1 LIALRALV
9 IILYLIW
16 PAVARAHTD
25 EYFDKNPGPH
35 RGQMRMAGPYH
46 LELVAGKDELTLY
59 VTDHANTPIES
70 AGGSAKAILTSGK
83 KRDVI
88 VLMPAGENVLKGSGE
103 FKLTKSTNVSML
115 VKLPDGEPQRAHF
128 TLKSTGKTSSK
139 KSKKEKQTSP

>member
-1 LIALRALV
+1 MFLC
-9 IILYLIW
+9 LIW
-16 PAVARAHTD
+16 PAVAFAHTD
-25 EYFDKNPGPH
+25 EALNKNPGPH

-59 VTDHANTPIES
+59 VSDHADTAIES

-83 KRDVI
+83 KRYVI

-115 VKLPDGEPQRAHF
+115 VKLPAGEPQRAQF
-128 TLKSTGKTSSK
+128 TLKGTGKTSSK
-139 KSKKEKQTSP
+139 KSRGKSQTSK

>member
-1 LIALRALV
+1 MFLC
-9 IILYLIW
+9 LIW
-16 PAVARAHTD
+16 PAVAFAHTD
-25 EYFDKNPGPH
+25 EALNKNPGPH

-59 VTDHANTPIES
+59 VSDHADTAIES

-83 KRDVI
+83 KRYVI

-115 VKLPDGEPQRAHF
+115 VKLPAGEPQRAQF
-128 TLKSTGKTSSK
+128 TLKGTGKTSSK
-139 KSKKEKQTSP
+139 KSREKSQTSK